1 MDVRVRIPTPLRD
14 LVAGAHTI
22 TVEVAADAVT
32 VGSVL
37 DTVAGEHPALE
48 RRVRDERGR
57 LRTHVNVFVDADNI
71 RDLDG
76 LGTPLAPGAEL
87 SIVPAISGG

>member
-1 MDVRVRIPTPLRD
+1 MDIRVRIPTPLRD
-14 LVAGAHTI
+14 LVSGAATI
-22 TVEVAADAVT
+22 TVAVTSDAVT

-76 LGTPLAPGAEL
+76 LRTPLAPGSEL